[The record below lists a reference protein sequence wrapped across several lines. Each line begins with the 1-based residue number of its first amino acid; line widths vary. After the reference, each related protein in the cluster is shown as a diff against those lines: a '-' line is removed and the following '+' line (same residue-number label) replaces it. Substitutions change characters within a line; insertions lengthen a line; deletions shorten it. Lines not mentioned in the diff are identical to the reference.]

1 MSDVSFTKTDKVFFK
16 EKLLPPIYSKRS
28 ENAVKNVKE
37 FITNE
42 IVKSGCS
49 TIGFDPIRF
58 SIYKAGFNILIDEVS
73 VYKDLLADIK
83 REYES
88 CITTIDSG
96 NEETLIVKNRV
107 DTVSFIKA
115 TKSGYEKRKYDLQEK
130 LEALLK
136 SNALLEK
143 QISQY
148 KQINGQ
154 KAHIEDEVISEKL
167 SQPKVHRS
175 SIKNSNKVGVN
186 INPTKESMESSR
198 SNYQIKNNAKPIPGL
213 EVKDWVDEKLL
224 EDSLNK
230 IKKKKLQL
238 LDEKYTKYVKLV
250 NKTTLNNEIASRT
263 KEFEKLERQN
273 NFLIDI
279 EEKLKRIYV
288 KIKIKILEYQSNN
301 STDRHDFIG
310 HVMDINL
317 AESKVNLLES
327 KAKQE
332 ISIDDDPWGFKEADM
347 LLDYIDK
354 FVKLFDETEYK
365 KAAVHAAYSP
375 RGVLRHMEVMKWFEK
390 VSSSWISIPSPIM
403 MFIQA
408 LMNSSKGCQQGK
420 LDKDMSILAIK
431 YILKENK
438 VELMQHWTEIKA
450 YTFCSE
456 IGDML
461 TDYSNK
467 LTKHRVL
474 CLDIAYKMYVEEEN
488 HLKVCF
494 VLNKLGQHEQL
505 MFYAYETARFKSS
518 DYLQL
523 LVKCNNQDLVWLLYN
538 PSCSELYGIEKQKE
552 INADDYSRFS
562 EQRAE
567 NGLPL
572 RMDEILST
580 LLNNNCMELARNVL
594 ETLYKNF
601 LKKKSLINKKQ
612 KEKQDIDNTIYKV
625 GFTQNTACIDQI
637 PYLEL
642 EQPVTEFA
650 ETDKRELSWSRVA
663 NYCENNCLESIES
676 EIRTAIFVKSCVL
689 RTIMNIDLDERA
701 EFDYYN

>member
-1 MSDVSFTKTDKVFFK
+1 MSDASFTKINKVFVK
-16 EKLLPPIYSKRS
+16 EKVLSPIHSKIS
-28 ENAVKNVKE
+28 ENAVKNVKD
-37 FITNE
+37 FITSE
-42 IVKSGCS
+42 INKSGCS

-58 SIYKAGFNILIDEVS
+58 SIYKAGFNIFIDEVS

-88 CITTIDSG
+88 CITTINSG
-96 NEETLIVKNRV
+96 NEETLIVKNRI

-115 TKSGYEKRKYDLQEK
+115 TKCGYEKRKYDLQEK

-136 SNALLEK
+136 SNDVLVK

-154 KAHIEDEVISEKL
+154 KAHIEDAVISEKNC
-167 SQPKVHRS
+167 QPKLQKTNT
-175 SIKNSNKVGVN
+175 INLNKDTVTV
-186 INPTKESMESSR
+186 NPTEDSLELNR
-198 SNYQIKNNAKPIPGL
+198 SNYQIKNDAKPIPGL
-213 EVKDWVDEKLL
+213 EVKDWLDEKLL
-224 EDSLNK
+224 EYSLNK

-238 LDEKYTKYVKLV
+238 LDEKCTMYVKLI
-250 NKTTLNNEIASRT
+250 NKKTLNKEIASST
-263 KEFEKLERQN
+263 KKIENLEKHN
-273 NFLIDI
+273 KFLKDV
-279 EEKLKRIYV
+279 EEKLKIIYV
-288 KIKIKILEYQSNN
+288 KVKKKIIEHQSNN
-301 STDRHDFIG
+301 STGRQDFMG
-310 HVMDINL
+310 HVMDINK
-317 AESKVNLLES
+317 AESKKNLFES
-327 KAKQE
+327 KAKQV
-332 ISIDDDPWGFKEADM
+332 ISIDEDPWSLKEADI
-347 LLDYIDK
+347 LFDYIDK
-354 FVKLFDETEYK
+354 FVKLFEETEYK
-365 KAAVHAAYSP
+365 KAAVHAAFSP

-390 VSSSWISIPSPIM
+390 ASSNCISIPSPIM
-403 MFIQA
+403 MYTQA

-420 LDKDMSILAIK
+420 IDKDMSILAIK
-431 YILKENK
+431 YIIKENK
-438 VELMQHWTEIKA
+438 VELMRHWTETKA

-467 LTKHRVL
+467 LTTHRVL
-474 CLDIAYKMYVEEEN
+474 CLDIAYKMYVVEEN

-494 VLNKLGQHEQL
+494 VLNKLGQYEQL
-505 MFYAYETARFKSS
+505 MYYACETACFKSS

-538 PSCSELYGIEKQKE
+538 PSCSELYRIEKQKE
-552 INADDYSRFS
+552 IHVDDYSRFS

-572 RMDEILST
+572 RMNEILST

-601 LKKKSLINKKQ
+601 IKKKSLIIKKQ
-612 KEKQDIDNTIYKV
+612 KEKQDIDNALYKTR
-625 GFTQNTACIDQI
+625 FTQTTACIDQI

-663 NYCENNCLESIES
+663 NYCENNGLEYIES
-676 EIRTAIFVKSCVL
+676 EIRTAVFVKSCVL
-689 RTIMNIDLDERA
+689 RTIINIDLDERA